1 MRYPK
6 GQKQGQI
13 LFTHLQNKVAEFVAS
28 SIYKP
33 NSSAAAL
40 AKENAI
46 NKKRI

>member
-1 MRYPK
+1 
-6 GQKQGQI
+6 
-13 LFTHLQNKVAEFVAS
+13 LQNKVAEFVAS